1 MSAERETAFKQ
12 KLKDKEKEKSLP
24 DGILLRI
31 YDIEK
36 EYLRFDDT
44 RTDAIKNI
52 QSIINSSLS
61 EDIEKLKEY
70 NKTCSGATGDHNG
83 S

>member
-1 MSAERETAFKQ
+1 MSAEREALFKQ

-52 QSIINSSLS
+52 QSIINNSLS
-61 EDIEKLKEY
+61 DDIEKLKAY
-70 NKTCSGATGDHNG
+70 NKTFPNTGDHNG